1 MAGCLALV
9 DYSCNEMEMR
19 KVEKKTKKA
28 FSSPNMCREGFK
40 SLSKK
45 DVEQVIKHLF
55 NQALR

>member
-1 MAGCLALV
+1 MGGG
-9 DYSCNEMEMR
+9 
-19 KVEKKTKKA
+19 KKKTTQKA

-45 DVEQVIKHLF
+45 DVEQVMKFLF